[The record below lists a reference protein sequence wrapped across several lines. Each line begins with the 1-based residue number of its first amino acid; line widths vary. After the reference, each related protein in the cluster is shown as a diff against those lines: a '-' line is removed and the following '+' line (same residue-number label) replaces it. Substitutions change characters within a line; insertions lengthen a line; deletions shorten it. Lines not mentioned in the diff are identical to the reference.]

1 MEMSEDIFF
10 GISGPGNCFQCL
22 DIFLPFFFLS
32 RAGGSRVCKN
42 GEWLLVHTGIFFIG
56 DTVALKLVYGYS
68 YTILWIY

>member
-1 MEMSEDIFF
+1 MEVSELTIICQMEMSEDIFF

-42 GEWLLVHTGIFFIG
+42 GE
-56 DTVALKLVYGYS
+56 
-68 YTILWIY
+68 